1 MRTGNAVGRTMLAAS
16 AFAAVVATGIVPAAT
31 SSAGLPACA
40 AAQFDLRIQ
49 KPKVDDPARPHQYDV
64 VLTNKGAAC
73 TVQGFPG
80 VDLTGPKDPTFG
92 ATYSLPRQ
100 AVSAQPL
107 TVQPRNAVVAILT
120 YQPGSWVPTT
130 LVVTPPDT
138 TAQLRVPWPSGV
150 GVARQDGATHPGT
163 YIGSL
168 SPL

>member
-1 MRTGNAVGRTMLAAS
+1 MRTGSAVGRTMLAAS

-49 KPKVDDPARPHQYDV
+49 KPKVDDPVRPHQFDV
-64 VLTNKGAAC
+64 VLTNKAAAC

-120 YQPGSWVPTT
+120 YQPGDWVPTT

-138 TAQLRVPWPSGV
+138 ITQLRVPWPSGV